1 VLQQA
6 SATATGRLELV
17 DAPLHEWPLPP
28 KFSQQHLAVQWTD
41 LVTRLQAAK

>member
-1 VLQQA
+1 MLQQA